1 MKSVKKQLVIA
12 PQKGASIRG
21 AGSHRMTGDRCTA
34 LQSQAK
40 KVVKEVTAEEITL
53 QEKVC
58 NA

>member
-21 AGSHRMTGDRCTA
+21 AGGHRMTGDRCTA

-40 KVVKEVTAEEITL
+40 KVVKEVTAEEIML